1 MQNEARAKA
10 LEEMKKD
17 FDSWNKRKKE
27 IDGLEDYLPL
37 YHERQI
43 RWCRLGVNVGFEQDG
58 TGKGFSRPVLI
69 MKGLSRNVCVIVPL
83 TTTIKDNKYYMPVG
97 IVDGKKAAAI
107 ISQIRLIDT
116 KRLYKQISTL
126 DKDTFAKIQKAI
138 KDLLF

>member
-1 MQNEARAKA
+1 
-10 LEEMKKD
+10 MKKD

>member
-1 MQNEARAKA
+1 MQ
-10 LEEMKKD
+10 KD
-17 FDSWNKRKKE
+17 FDTWNKRKKQ
-27 IDGLEDYLPL
+27 INNLKDYLPL
-37 YHERQI
+37 YHERQV

-83 TTTIKDNKYYMPVG
+83 TTTVKNNKYYIPVG
-97 IVDGKKAAAI
+97 IVDGKEASVI
-107 ISQIRLIDT
+107 ISQVRLIDT

-126 DKDTFAKIQKAI
+126 DKDIFAKIQKAI